1 MTVSSTNTK
10 RQFNGDGSTAA
21 FAYNFK
27 VFADADLQVIVRSS
41 TGVET
46 TKSSGTHYNSSGVGD
61 TSGGTVTFTSGNIPA
76 SGETITLIRNKTIS
90 QELDLVA
97 NDPFPAASLEDQMDK
112 LTHLILQNNE
122 ELDRTIKL
130 SKTNTITST
139 EFTENATSRASKV
152 FAFNTSGEID
162 LTTEIGVNKGNWAA
176 STTYAVRDIVKDT
189 STNNIFQVI
198 TAHTSSGSQP
208 LTTNTDSGKW
218 FLIVDAATATTSATT
233 ATNKAADAGK
243 FAVTAEDSQFT
254 LSDGSTTGFSA
265 LHYNAKASA
274 FSSTA
279 TTQATNSGNSATA
292 AANSA
297 TTASNKAADAGKFA
311 TTAEDSQFTLS
322 DGSTTGFSALH
333 YNAKASASASAA
345 ASSATSAAS
354 NAGLLADV
362 TASAAELNKLDGCT
376 STTAELNYVDVTT
389 LGTSQASKALTAD
402 SNGNVKLSEE
412 LQVKSYLE
420 TVVALSAAAT
430 VTLDLST
437 ANVFT
442 LTTDQNTTFV
452 FNYGN
457 IQQTTN
463 DAFSFIL
470 QITSGGSHSLTFPS
484 SVKFAGGT
492 APDAPASGEIDT
504 YVFYTKDGGT
514 RYDGTLA
521 VDAGS

>member
-46 TKSSGTHYNSSGVGD
+46 TKSSGTHYNASGVGD
-61 TSGGTVTFTSGNIPA
+61 SSGGTVTFTSGNIPA

-130 SKTNTITST
+130 SKTNTMTST
-139 EFTENATSRASKV
+139 EFSENSTSRASKV

-176 STTYAVRDIVKDT
+176 STTYVVRDIVKDT
-189 STNNIFQVI
+189 STNNIFQAI

-208 LTTNTDSGKW
+208 LTTNTDSAKW

-243 FAVTAEDSQFT
+243 YAVTAEDSQFT

-265 LHYNAKASA
+265 LHYAAKASA
-274 FSSTA
+274 SSSTA
-279 TTQATNSGNSATA
+279 TTQATNSSNSATA
-292 AANSA
+292 AASSA
-297 TTASNKAADAGKFA
+297 TTASNKAADAGKYA
-311 TTAEDSQFTLS
+311 VNAEDSQFTLS

-345 ASSATSAAS
+345 ATSATSAAN
-354 NAGLLADV
+354 NAGVLSDV
-362 TASAAELNKLDGCT
+362 TA
-376 STTAELNYVDVTT
+376 
-389 LGTSQASKALTAD
+389 GTITASKGVVVDSNKDISSFRNLTATGTIQYGSITD
-402 SNGNVKLSEE
+402 GTITITAFVDEDDMSSN
-412 LQVKSYLE
+412 
-420 TVVALSAAAT
+420 SA
-430 VTLDLST
+430 TLVPT
-437 ANVFT
+437 
-442 LTTDQNTTFV
+442 
-452 FNYGN
+452 
-457 IQQTTN
+457 QQ
-463 DAFSFIL
+463 
-470 QITSGGSHSLTFPS
+470 
-484 SVKFAGGT
+484 SVKAYADT
-492 APDAPASGEIDT
+492 KASTGKAIAMAI
-504 YVFYTKDGGT
+504 VFG
-514 RYDGTLA
+514 
-521 VDAGS
+521 